1 MSVLTVAP
9 VLPDVVED
17 VTLNDDTIMGIV
29 RDEKTEVLKGD
40 TRARGSVRAWSF
52 QGNVD

>member
-17 VTLNDDTIMGIV
+17 QDLNDSTILSIA
-29 RDEKTEVLKGD
+29 REEKTEVLKGD
-40 TRARGSVRAWSF
+40 TRVRGSVRAWSF
-52 QGNVD
+52 SGNVD